1 MQIEVHNG
9 KHVDAGTSMSFTEDG
24 IRLDLP
30 ADKRTPHPDLIN
42 AMGLFD
48 AHCACLVPY
57 LTREG
62 DIKRK
67 QLSEENPETKKIEKW
82 FRPLFN
88 DLQMADDFHCTG
100 FHVNDKGAVGLHCTV
115 KQEGKGSTGFNI
127 KPKPLVQGD
136 MFEAYEYLQDL
147 KRVLK
152 LVQKEFELYR
162 NGKVDP
168 RSKMDSTGEEE
179 VPGVEK
185 TVTGIAGVGG
195 KPENDGETFE
205 QIEARAKGTKGA
217 AAKGKRGRQQ
227 TPDNPSGQAK

>member
-1 MQIEVHNG
+1 
-9 KHVDAGTSMSFTEDG
+9 MSFTEDG

-30 ADKRTPHPDLIN
+30 PDKRTPHPDLIN
-42 AMGLFD
+42 AIALFD

-67 QLSEENPETKKIEKW
+67 QMSEENPDTKKIDKW

-88 DLQMADDFHCTG
+88 DKQMLEDFHCTG
-100 FHVNDKGAVGLHCTV
+100 FHVNDKGALGLHCTV

-127 KPKPLVQGD
+127 KPKPLVVGD
-136 MFEAYEYLQDL
+136 LFEAYDFLEDL
-147 KRVLK
+147 RRVLK

-168 RSKMDSTGEEE
+168 RSKADSTGEEK
-179 VPGVEK
+179 VPKVGTEA
-185 TVTGIAGVGG
+185 TSITGVGG
-195 KPENDGETFE
+195 KPEDDGETFE
-205 QIEARAKGTKGA
+205 QIAARTAGTRGGA
-217 AAKGKRGRQQ
+217 AKRPAKGKNAQ
-227 TPDNPSGQAK
+227 TPDNPGGK

>member
-42 AMGLFD
+42 AMALFD

-67 QLSEENPETKKIEKW
+67 QMSEENPDSKKMEKW
-82 FRPLFN
+82 FRPLFSN
-88 DLQMADDFHCTG
+88 IQMAEDFHCTG
-100 FHVNDKGAVGLHCTV
+100 FHVTDKGALGLHCTV

-127 KPKPLVQGD
+127 KPKPLVEGD
-136 MFEAYEYLQDL
+136 LFETYEYLEDL
-147 KRVLK
+147 RRVLK

-168 RSKMDSTGEEE
+168 RSKPESTGSEE
-179 VPGVEK
+179 VPSVEK
-185 TVTGIAGVGG
+185 PITGIQGVGG
-195 KPENDGETFE
+195 KDDETGESWE
-205 QIEARAKGTKGA
+205 QIQARKEAEKAKK
-217 AAKGKRGRQQ
+217 KERGKKPQ
-227 TPDNPSGQAK
+227 TPDNPAGK